1 MDMNSSQAEAM
12 KTCFG
17 ILAIMSREDSNKLL
31 IAKDG
36 MEIILN
42 AMTVHVDRTD
52 VQESGC
58 DLLWSLAFN
67 SSAVKD
73 IIAKHGGAVVLVRA
87 LKRHSRS
94 ADFLKSA
101 CGALS
106 NMCQCKLNQ
115 EGVSTQGGLQP
126 LVGSIHVHQTN
137 AKLLPFIFDA
147 IASIIVNNEENARTV
162 SSLGIVPVVVA
173 SLSRHKTCMEVV
185 KSGCHTLAILSDV
198 KGQASKIAFAG
209 GVPIILSLLDAHP
222 LYSDLHRVAAVVL
235 LRMLQ
240 ESAHVGR
247 EITCHEGVR
256 ILLNSLEKGGAQ
268 QDTVAA
274 VTHILYTVTN
284 PSSPAS
290 ATIESQLW
298 LPASANA
305 AGNNNNTRSMSVSG
319 TSIDVEGSSP
329 NAAARKHSIHSLHGG
344 THDSAANSS
353 GNNLT
358 ALLGLP
364 GGLSSHTGGSNG
376 APAIGNTALGGV
388 VMILGQYSARRDV
401 VRAAC
406 RLINNL
412 SGFTNVVPALDRLNI
427 LDRIFE
433 CASIH
438 RDTKDVTESATALLK
453 TIHKRSIPVLAVGS
467 PPCVQGLLH
476 LFRVKLADEEMATA
490 CLDTMTRLIE
500 TTYKMNITPEKRRE
514 LEDSRMVDGKLWEHS
529 ALSTALTLLH
539 GVVEAENGEAGE
551 GKGSVAAPGTTSS
564 PSGKVIW
571 NKGTAKVVASVL
583 SFIETVYHT
592 HKLAV
597 DALLYKDTFDVL
609 SALLRIMPYKSMDL
623 TRRIERILPMI
634 ECLAKHP
641 LMEKAPGFGSRKNLL
656 SLKPP
661 LPGNTAA
668 STEDAASG
676 GFMFNGVH
684 LRKGEEGSSA
694 PSGNG
699 SSGSSPLV
707 MGRRVREAGGAGADV
722 ASDVSSEDGK
732 GLVKSRSW
740 GSSLALQGAGALG
753 SAEAGAG
760 AGAAFIASAGQKS
773 TLPQHPLKQLQQRQ
787 QQAHAGQGRGTM
799 SGIGRNSGGGQSSSS
814 SPAPSSSNLVGI
826 GAAENGRLLEN
837 WPNYLERLSL
847 SPNLSA
853 NRSYLNPTGQD
864 SSTPTRMQLSYE
876 SVSAAGRGLL
886 SKCPTPVPYIVPPTG
901 LGEPFEHSLT
911 FDSDFE
917 SGNLLRAVQK
927 GDANYDL
934 FLRSD
939 LHTPGH
945 TQWFYF
951 AVANTHPPELV
962 KLAEQGV
969 EVPPVRVRFN
979 IVNFTK
985 PDSLFNLGMRPVVY
999 SVRDAAKKNIGWVRA
1014 GADIS
1019 YYGNSF
1025 LRNNSAGEGL
1035 AYYYTLTF
1043 TLEFHNPEDTILVA
1057 YSYPYTMSD
1066 YRSHLAEILDKPS
1079 ASDCIRQ
1086 FRLCQTLSGE
1096 DCDLLVITNFADK
1109 EKEKLG
1115 PLNIQQVDLSANE
1128 ATAFGGSKS
1137 STTVRGSRRQQQQL
1151 KPALFLSCRVHPGE
1165 TPASWMMKGMLEFL
1179 TSDCSQAVLLRQVFV
1194 IFIVPMLNPDG
1205 VIFGNNR
1212 CSLAGVDLNRQWK
1225 LPIKAVHPTI
1235 FHLKYFMQAQRRLR
1249 EVSMYIDLHGHSRKY
1264 NVFMYGCDDKKK
1276 PKPQVRAFP
1285 KFFSMHNVG
1294 KKYVC
1299 YADCSFT
1306 VKKGRESTARVV
1318 VAKEINI
1325 PCSFTLEATFCGSNY
1340 GPLKHCHM
1348 NIGHMQEVGT
1358 ALCDAILNFSIS
1370 EGQVKDTLL
1379 VPGNLRAVAQ
1389 VEKAIAAEGLGGSA
1403 ADNSGS
1409 EKGEGGG
1416 HSARERREERDGTV
1430 SVKRTSNA
1438 TVHAANRKLPTT
1450 GQSAVGVASGTAT
1463 PAPDS
1468 ADYENLDGD
1477 NSSRSVRGQSARET
1491 NSASEDCDNDET
1503 ADPNSYNS
1511 EEVNADGQEGIRE
1524 DEGLGQEAENEE
1536 VDSGSDDD
1544 NDSCDEPSDGD
1555 SVFAL
1560 DKSRGD
1566 ASARSEPGV
1575 AEDGRLRVASLNTLN
1590 TSGLSMQL
1598 SQAPGSAGSSPM
1610 TLPGMSKVLV
1620 ASGRQTIMSGSSAAE
1635 KMNSI
1640 RAMATPSV
1648 SSSSALRTLSPA
1660 GPGGALTLRNG
1671 GAASLLKSDLDSSAA
1686 FGEVSDGIASLQ
1698 LGGTNIASAGLRDRY
1713 FIADYC
1719 WSTTSS
1725 LACEFYAFGAVR
1737 DRTPFSVKQRRERK
1751 RRPAVV
1757 LARLRRR
1764 AATVRYVARQL
1775 NIRYRDMCELNCS
1788 LCSRRQVVHER
1799 S

>member
-305 AGNNNNTRSMSVSG
+305 AGNSSNTRSMSVSG
-319 TSIDVEGSSP
+319 TSIDVDGSSP

-364 GGLSSHTGGSNG
+364 GGLSSHTGSSGG
-376 APAIGNTALGGV
+376 ASAIGNTALGGV

-427 LDRIFE
+427 LDKIFE

-551 GKGSVAAPGTTSS
+551 GKGAVAALGTTSS

-597 DALLYKDTFDVL
+597 DALLYKETFDVL
-609 SALLRIMPYKSMDL
+609 SALLRIMPYKSTDL

-661 LPGNTAA
+661 LPGNTA
-668 STEDAASG
+668 SNEDAASG
-676 GFMFNGVH
+676 GFLFNGVH
-684 LRKGEEGSSA
+684 LRKGEEGTSA

-707 MGRRVREAGGAGADV
+707 MGRRVREAGTGADV

-799 SGIGRNSGGGQSSSS
+799 SGFGRSSGGGQSSSS

-969 EVPPVRVRFN
+969 DVPPVRVRFN

-1043 TLEFHNPEDTILVA
+1043 TLEFHNPQDTILVA

-1416 HSARERREERDGTV
+1416 HSARERRDDRDSTV

-1438 TVHAANRKLPTT
+1438 TAHPANRKLSTT
-1450 GQSAVGVASGTAT
+1450 GSSAVGVASGTAT

-1477 NSSRSVRGQSARET
+1477 NSSRSVRGQSARDAR
-1491 NSASEDCDNDET
+1491 SASEDCDNDEA

-1511 EEVNADGQEGIRE
+1511 EEVNADGQDANRE
-1524 DEGLGQEAENEE
+1524 EQGLGLEAENEE

-1575 AEDGRLRVASLNTLN
+1575 AEDGRLRVASLNTN
-1590 TSGLSMQL
+1590 GLSMQH
-1598 SQAPGSAGSSPM
+1598 SQAPGSAGSSPL

-1640 RAMATPSV
+1640 RAMATPSA

-1713 FIADYC
+1713 GIVAYLIAHRYYLTCVRILCFWCSAGSDTLFSKAKKGKKKKASSGASSAKEKGRH
-1719 WSTTSS
+1719 STVCCT
-1725 LACEFYAFGAVR
+1725 GAIAVKGVPDFRCTLVR
-1737 DRTPFSVKQRRERK
+1737 QQQ
-1751 RRPAVV
+1751 VV
-1757 LARLRRR
+1757 L
-1764 AATVRYVARQL
+1764 
-1775 NIRYRDMCELNCS
+1775 
-1788 LCSRRQVVHER
+1788 ER
-1799 S
+1799 N